1 MRAAIEI
8 ADKDG
13 LASVSLR
20 KVAASLDAGPMRL
33 YGYLSSKEELLALM
47 VDTVYGE
54 MASAEPIDADWRDA
68 IRTIAHRIRRAAR
81 EHGWFVELLG
91 SRPHLGPNALVHLE
105 EAFAALGDTPGFED
119 IDVAMQA
126 LRIVNA
132 YVIGAI
138 RIEASELR
146 AELESGM
153 NETEWQTAA
162 GPYMQ
167 RMIATGRFP
176 NLARVVQE
184 ATHPSADVEFDRGL
198 DRVLDGIAARLPR

>member
-1 MRAAIEI
+1 MLCSSPSPLSRERIARAAIEI

-33 YGYLSSKEELLALM
+33 YGYLSSKEELL
-47 VDTVYGE
+47 
-54 MASAEPIDADWRDA
+54 
-68 IRTIAHRIRRAAR
+68 
-81 EHGWFVELLG
+81 G

-105 EAFAALGDTPGFED
+105 EAFATLGDTPGFED

-153 NETEWQTAA
+153 NETEWQTAP